1 MTRPR
6 SWFDKLFRR
15 GSAKDSFATVSFGA
29 PETAAGV
36 TVTPETAHTLP
47 TVYACVRI
55 LTNSVAMLP
64 LKLYRR
70 RDDGGREE
78 ATGHPLFDVLHR
90 AANAEMTAPD
100 LLRTI
105 VHHLLLYGHSYC
117 EILRDDSGRV
127 TALWPLFPPAMRVE
141 RDSDRR
147 LRFSYYLPTGRPREW
162 RLDPSRPPLLRL
174 TINSLDGGVT
184 GRSPIELLRE
194 SLGLARAQQ
203 TFAASFFK
211 NSSVFGGVLSTDQD
225 LDDEQAAAIQRN
237 IERLHK
243 SADKAHRF
251 LVLGAGFKFT
261 PFGMRLSDAQF
272 LESRR
277 FSRDEIC
284 AAFGVPPVLL
294 GDVSGS
300 SQYRTVADLGQHFLT
315 FGLEPLLSQ
324 IEAAIDR
331 DLIGPRSG
339 GRYYARFTRQAL
351 VRMNLRERTA
361 AFAVMRQHGVLS
373 ADEWRELEDMNPLP
387 GGLGRQYVTL
397 SAMPAPADED
407 DRDAS
412 SGR

>member
-1 MTRPR
+1 MPTRWR
-6 SWFDKLFRR
+6 SWVDRLFRR
-15 GSAKDSFATVSFGA
+15 SLTTSFSTVSFAGHD
-29 PETAAGV
+29 TAAGV
-36 TVTPETAHTLP
+36 VVTPESAHSLP
-47 TVYACVRI
+47 TVYACIRI
-55 LTNSVAMLP
+55 LSNSVAMLP

-70 RDDGGREE
+70 REDGGREE
-78 ATGHPLFDVLHR
+78 AIEHPLFGVLHR
-90 AANAEMTAPD
+90 APNPEMTAPD

-105 VHHLLLYGHSYC
+105 VVHLLLYGNSYS
-117 EILRDDSGRV
+117 EIVRDDSGRI
-127 TALWPLFPPAMRVE
+127 TALWPLFPPAMHVD
-141 RDSDRR
+141 RDDQRR
-147 LRFSYYLPTGRPREW
+147 LRFRYFAPTGRREW
-162 RLDPSRPPLLRL
+162 ILDPSRPPLLRL
-174 TINSLDGGVT
+174 AINSLDGGIT
-184 GRSPIELLRE
+184 GRSPIDLLRE

-203 TFAASFFK
+203 TFAATFFR
-211 NSSVFGGVLSTDQD
+211 NSSVFGGVLSTDRD
-225 LDDEQAAAIQRN
+225 LDDEQAEAIQRN

-243 SADKAHRF
+243 SAEKAHRF

-277 FSRDEIC
+277 FSRDELC

-315 FGLEPLLSQ
+315 FGLEPLLAS

-351 VRMNLRERTA
+351 VRMNLRERTS
-361 AFAVMRQHGVLS
+361 AFAVMRQNGVLS
-373 ADEWRELEDMNPLP
+373 ADEWRELEDLNPLP
-387 GGLGRQYVTL
+387 NGQGKEYVRL
-397 SAMPAPADED
+397 PSAPSSADED
-407 DRDAS
+407 DDDAA